1 MMSDRFESAFEQFL
15 ESEEY
20 EKTEELLFS
29 IVRLAFAAGWKAAGG
44 EGTEVD
50 DAQG

>member
-1 MMSDRFESAFEQFL
+1 MMSDQFESAFEQFL

-29 IVRLAFAAGWKAAGG
+29 LVRLAFAAGWKAAGG
-44 EGTEVD
+44 EDSKADKPQE
-50 DAQG
+50 